1 MQKDPPLPP
10 LQPFSTIQLFCYLCK
25 AISTPMSEPIK
36 HECGIAMIRLLKPFE
51 HYLAKYGTSFYGLKK
66 LHLMMQKQHNR
77 GQDGAGI
84 ACVKFDLAPGHKFIE
99 RVRSNS
105 GSAIQDIFETV
116 YKRIN
121 AIGERDSRLLNDA
134 HWLKYHAEFTGELF
148 LGHLRYSTFG
158 KQGIELLH
166 PVLRSNNWETKNLVL
181 AGNFNLTNVD
191 ELFERLID
199 LGQHPIETSDTITM
213 LEKIGHF
220 LDEENERLY
229 REFKSSG
236 HQKREISG
244 LIGKHLDLQAILTRS
259 SKDWDGGYAIIGA
272 IGHGDAFALR
282 DPSGI
287 RPAYYYKDDE
297 VVVVASERPVIQTSF
312 NVPYESVREIK
323 PGYALIIKK
332 DGHVSEKKILE
343 PLERKACSFERI
355 YFSRGT
361 DVEIYRERQN
371 LGKALAPAILDAIGH
386 DLENTVFSFIPN
398 TASVAF
404 KGLMDE
410 IEAYCAHTKKEKI
423 IQLGKDLSEESLEK
437 ILALRPR
444 VEQVAVKDAKLRT
457 FITQDK
463 ERDDLVGHIYDI
475 TYGSVRKGVDS
486 LVVVD
491 DSIVRGTTLKQ
502 SIIRILDRL
511 GPKKIII
518 ASSAPQIRYPDC
530 YGIDMSKLHD
540 FIAFHA
546 AIHLLKETNQGNV
559 INDVYKKCRAQLKLP
574 KEQAVNHV
582 KEIYK
587 PFTATQIS
595 DKIAAMLTTGE
606 TKAVI
611 QVVYQN
617 IEDLHAACPNHPG
630 DWYFT
635 GNYPTPGGNK
645 AACKAFIN
653 YIEGRDIRP
662 Y

>member
-1 MQKDPPLPP
+1 
-10 LQPFSTIQLFCYLCK
+10 
-25 AISTPMSEPIK
+25 MSEPIK

-84 ACVKFDLAPGHKFIE
+84 ACIKFDLAPGHKFID

-105 GSAIQDIFETV
+105 GSAIQEIFETV

-121 AIGERDSRLLNDA
+121 AIGEKDSRLLSDS
-134 HWLKYHAEFTGELF
+134 HWLKYHTEFTGELF
-148 LGHLRYSTFG
+148 MGHLRYSTFG

-229 REFKSSG
+229 REFKIAG

-244 LIGKHLDLQAILTRS
+244 LIGKHMDLQSILAQS
-259 SKDWDGGYAIIGA
+259 SKDWDGGYAIIGG

-287 RPAYYYKDDE
+287 RPAYFYRDDE
-297 VVVVASERPVIQTSF
+297 VVVVASERPVIQTTF

-323 PGYALIIKK
+323 PGHALIIKK
-332 DGHVSEKKILE
+332 DGHVSEQMIIE
-343 PLERKACSFERI
+343 PLTRKACSFERI

-361 DVEIYRERQN
+361 DVEIYRERKK
-371 LGKALAPAILDAIGH
+371 LGKALAPAILDAIDH
-386 DLENTVFSFIPN
+386 DLENTVFSYIPN

-404 KGLMDE
+404 QGLMDE
-410 IEAYCAHTKKEKI
+410 IQQYCIRIKKEKI
-423 IQLGKDLSEESLEK
+423 LQLGSSMTPAQLDQ
-437 ILALRPR
+437 IMAIRPR
-444 VEQVAVKDAKLRT
+444 IEQVAVKDAKLRT
-457 FITQDK
+457 FITKDSD
-463 ERDDLVGHIYDI
+463 RNDLVGHIYDI
-475 TYGSVRKGVDS
+475 TYGSIRKGIDN
-486 LVVVD
+486 LVVLD
-491 DSIVRGTTLKQ
+491 DSIVRGTTLKH

-511 GPKKIII
+511 QPKKIII

-546 AIHLLKETNQGNV
+546 AINLLKETNQGSV
-559 INDVYKKCRAQLKLP
+559 INDVYKKCRAQIKLP
-574 KEQAVNHV
+574 KEEITNHV

-587 PFTATQIS
+587 PFSASQIS
-595 DKIAAMLTTGE
+595 EKIAAMLTTSE
-606 TKAVI
+606 TRATV

-617 IEDLHAACPNHPG
+617 IEDLHEACPDHLG

-635 GNYPTPGGNK
+635 GHYPTPGGNK
-645 AACKAFIN
+645 AVNKAFIN